1 MEIQIKH
8 RYNKVVL
15 FEGDFD
21 SLASA
26 LVEAVRKGADLSN
39 ANLRSAD
46 LSNANLRYANLS
58 NADLRNAD
66 LRNANLCNADLR
78 NANLCNANLHNA
90 NLCDANLRDAKNI
103 ERNNLQ
109 TSEYTKGGGPWLG
122 AARSWVQ
129 WNCKNGSDVTWGSN
143 EELVPPLT
151 IRQVEELAARVTD
164 AAIPEMDKLKKE
176 LETLRK
182 KYLSVQIELEQLRA
196 RNNIKGQSDE

>member
-1 MEIQIKH
+1 M
-8 RYNKVVL
+8 
-15 FEGDFD
+15 
-21 SLASA
+21 
-26 LVEAVRKGADLSN
+26 
-39 ANLRSAD
+39 
-46 LSNANLRYANLS
+46 
-58 NADLRNAD
+58 
-66 LRNANLCNADLR
+66 
-78 NANLCNANLHNA
+78 
-90 NLCDANLRDAKNI
+90 
-103 ERNNLQ
+103 
-109 TSEYTKGGGPWLG
+109 SEYTKGGGPWLG

-164 AAIPEMDKLKKE
+164 ADIPEMDKLKKE